1 VVGSG
6 FAAGFPREELDYADG
21 HPGFQLYDFNFT
33 DDIRLIAREEGLI
46 SINNAL
52 SVDLTGQ
59 VASESIGPRMYS
71 GTGGQIA
78 FGIGSSLAGG
88 KSIIVVPSSSIV
100 KGQRI
105 SRIVPSIAPSTVFT
119 LPRAFVHYVV
129 TEHGVATLK
138 GKSLRERAHELIA
151 VSHPD
156 FRAELTAEA
165 KRLYG

>member
-1 VVGSG
+1 MSIVEKP
-6 FAAGFPREELDYADG
+6 ADKAGGHHATLLELASL
-21 HPGFQLYDFNFT
+21 FF
-33 DDIRLIAREEGLI
+33 RL
-46 SINNAL
+46 
-52 SVDLTGQ
+52 
-59 VASESIGPRMYS
+59 
-71 GTGGQIA
+71 GTIA

-105 SRIVPSIAPSTVFT
+105 SRIVPSIAPSSVFT

-138 GKSLRERAHELIA
+138 GKSIRERARELIA